1 MICKC
6 QCVCNTNCSCP
17 PCVNNQSQAEV
28 KIRHTYT
35 LGEESSEGEDDLALP
50 YELKEPVSSNMF
62 EGLDTSS
69 SSEEENF
76 VRQPIIYS
84 SS

>member
-1 MICKC
+1 M
-6 QCVCNTNCSCP
+6 P

-35 LGEESSEGEDDLALP
+35 LGEESSEEEDDLALP

-76 VRQPIIYS
+76 LRQPIIYS
-84 SS
+84 SSSDEC